1 MNRLYYCTGQ
11 QLSLYD
17 DLLRS
22 EENNLYDTVIAD
34 GRKGAMFKMRI
45 DIWLG
50 NGVMEGISLIYMSV
64 CAVFD
69 IRHREIP
76 LPLILCGIAAAFG
89 INIWWIMGGT
99 VTVLETGIA
108 LLPGVFFL
116 LTSFFTREKVGYG
129 DGLLLII
136 LGLLLGVYRCF
147 FILSIGLVFSAA
159 VSLFLLLLHRA
170 GRHSRI
176 PFAPFLIL
184 GMGVVFFG

>member
-1 MNRLYYCTGQ
+1 
-11 QLSLYD
+11 
-17 DLLRS
+17 
-22 EENNLYDTVIAD
+22 
-34 GRKGAMFKMRI
+34 MFKMRI

-108 LLPGVFFL
+108 LLPGVFL
-116 LTSFFTREKVGYG
+116 LFKSFFK
-129 DGLLLII
+129 
-136 LGLLLGVYRCF
+136 
-147 FILSIGLVFSAA
+147 
-159 VSLFLLLLHRA
+159 
-170 GRHSRI
+170 
-176 PFAPFLIL
+176 
-184 GMGVVFFG
+184 

>member
-1 MNRLYYCTGQ
+1 
-11 QLSLYD
+11 
-17 DLLRS
+17 
-22 EENNLYDTVIAD
+22 
-34 GRKGAMFKMRI
+34 MRI

-108 LLPGVFFL
+108 LLPGVFL
-116 LTSFFTREKVGYG
+116 RLSSFFKREKVGYG
-129 DGLLLII
+129 DCLVL
-136 LGLLLGVYRCF
+136 
-147 FILSIGLVFSAA
+147 FIFG
-159 VSLFLLLLHRA
+159 
-170 GRHSRI
+170 G
-176 PFAPFLIL
+176 FAWCLP
-184 GMGVVFFG
+184 VFFHSQHRTRIFCGRIAFSVITA